1 LNLAQKAAVQEQ
13 QALLSRAEQE
23 ADRISAE
30 AQRNA
35 QLDKERMLDQS
46 RDKIKRAAEQ
56 IAERIVTDR
65 AHR

>member
-1 LNLAQKAAVQEQ
+1 M
-13 QALLSRAEQE
+13 
-23 ADRISAE
+23 
-30 AQRNA
+30 